1 MPKHRELPF
10 ASALSS
16 AIAVAADSTGTA
28 TLTMSEGAE
37 LDLSRQVLTAA
48 PTTQGDGTDAG
59 TTSGEIDLE
68 VTSILVRGSIELLG
82 AAASPAS
89 FVPFSGIR
97 GVARIWSAGRW
108 ALKAGETVK
117 YSVTNNSNQL
127 VKFAFGAPSSP
138 NARRASDGPDF
149 AGLDTLW
156 AGSPASALPVSGATV
171 TNTITFQSDGFADW
185 DRLCVFTNSDATTT
199 AANQISADM
208 TRSSFVV
215 SIKDINSNELLLGS
229 NSPHLP
235 ASFFASQRDFLWAAM
250 GSQRVA
256 NQNTFTVGVMSTN
269 TDVAGRVSVGV
280 PFLPHGGV
288 PGKGCPPPPC

>member
-1 MPKHRELPF
+1 MKHRELPF

-16 AIAVAADSTGTA
+16 ATADAATGATS

-37 LDLSRQVLTAA
+37 LDLGRCVLTAG

-59 TTSGEIDLE
+59 STSGEIDLE
-68 VTSILVRGSIELLG
+68 VTSILIRGSIELLG
-82 AAASPAS
+82 VAASPAGMI
-89 FVPFSGIR
+89 PFSGLR

-117 YSVTNNSNQL
+117 LTVTNNSGQA

-138 NARRASDGPDF
+138 NARRANDGPDF
-149 AGLDTLW
+149 AGLDSLW
-156 AGSPASALPVSGATV
+156 ASSPASALALDGSTT
-171 TNTITFQSDGFADW
+171 TNTITFNSDGFADFS
-185 DRLCVFTNSDATTT
+185 RLCVNVNHDATTT
-199 AANQISADM
+199 AANQISADA
-208 TRSSFVV
+208 TRSAYVV
-215 SIKDINSNELLLGS
+215 SIKDINSNEYLLGS

-235 ASFFASQRDFLWAAM
+235 ASFFDPKRDYLWSKI
-250 GSQRVA
+250 GSQRVS
-256 NQNTFTVGVMSTN
+256 NQNTFAIGVMQVN

-280 PFLPHGGV
+280 PFIPHGGV